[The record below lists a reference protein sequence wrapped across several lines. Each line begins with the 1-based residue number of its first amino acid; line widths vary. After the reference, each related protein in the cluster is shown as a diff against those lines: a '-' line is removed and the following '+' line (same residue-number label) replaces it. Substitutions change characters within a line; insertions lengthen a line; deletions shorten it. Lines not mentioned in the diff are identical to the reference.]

1 MNAKALLVVAL
12 SSLALGIAGCSTESD
27 GPSTVV
33 VEPNEPL
40 ATLTLRWTID
50 GTTDPATCHQSG
62 SDVIDISILDPS
74 SNGEIQA
81 FQQTCETFET
91 SITLAP
97 GAYKA
102 RARLVASDGTA
113 RTTDVPVREFVLN
126 GNDELVQDVDFPAD
140 SFF

>member
-1 MNAKALLVVAL
+1 MNAKAFLVVAL
-12 SSLALGIAGCSTESD
+12 ALGAAACSSGDD

-33 VEPNEPL
+33 VDPNEPL
-40 ATLTLRWTID
+40 STLTLRWTID
-50 GTTDPATCHQSG
+50 GATDPAACHQSRA
-62 SDVIDISILDPS
+62 DVIDISILDPT

-102 RARLVASDGTA
+102 RARLVDNGGHV
-113 RTTDVPVREFVLN
+113 RTTDVPIREFVLN
-126 GNDELVQDVDFPAD
+126 GNDELVQDVDFPPD